1 MDTQTTK
8 YIKPFTKE
16 WWSNTWYYYKWYLI
30 GGIIALGFL
39 IFFLA
44 ECVFTVQADFT
55 MTYIGGMEPMGQI
68 DAYQLEDALAP
79 VTEDI
84 NSDGNQKVRV
94 SIIYLDRGTQSQEMA
109 ANFQM
114 ADLEMAGGDSV
125 VFLFDSEY
133 LERYSEYGYYDLTEI
148 AEKYQIPE
156 EQLKRYE
163 DGRVYAVN
171 LAGNP
176 VFEQVED
183 LKTEDLYLAVR
194 PLRENDRTDWQKK
207 NHENGVFM
215 AEYLLSGGTAA
226 R

>member
-30 GGIIALGFL
+30 GGAIALACI

-44 ECVFTVQADFT
+44 ECVFTVQPDFS

-68 DAYQLEDALAP
+68 EAYRLEDALAP
-79 VTEDI
+79 VSEDI
-84 NSDGNQKVRV
+84 NHDGTKKARV
-94 SIIYLDRGTQSQEMA
+94 TIIYLDKGKQTQEMA

-125 VFLFDSEY
+125 VYLFDREY
-133 LERYSEYGYYDLTEI
+133 LERYSKYGYYDLTEL
-148 AEKYQIPE
+148 AQKYQIPE
-156 EQLKRYE
+156 EKLKRYE

-171 LAGNP
+171 LGGNAI
-176 VFEQVED
+176 FEQIDKLNAE
-183 LKTEDLYLAVR
+183 ELYLAVR

-207 NHENGVFM
+207 NHANGVAM
-215 AEYLLSGGTAA
+215 AEYLISGGQIAQ
-226 R
+226 